1 MGLVERGQV
10 MDDEVYVML
19 IADCVR
25 ECCNSEGVILPDE
38 WVDVFEGVFRMPID
52 SGREEEMEDVNMEEE
67 MQKGCG
73 NGYLEGYGCGCGEKD
88 CVEGKGRWRV

>member
-1 MGLVERGQV
+1 V

-25 ECCNSEGVILPDE
+25 ECRNSERIILPDE
-38 WVDVFEGVFRMPID
+38 WVDAFEGVFRTPID
-52 SGREEEMEDVNMEEE
+52 SGREGVEDVDMEE

-88 CVEGKGRWRV
+88 CVEGKGRWCV